1 MKKLQFLSCLMPE
14 SLISGI
20 QNSRLAKLLL
30 LIIFIK
36 FLIFYGF
43 LKGFLY
49 PKYLKPHYE
58 SDQHRSEQ
66 VIKDLL
72 NTEKQFIYDRKH

>member
-1 MKKLQFLSCLMPE
+1 MKKLQFLSCLMLE

-66 VIKDLL
+66 VMKDLL